1 MCDGYT
7 FFVVEMHAHACTH
20 IHIIMKVVLLERRAR
35 TTAMMVMTTR
45 YNRVAAKAKYLGWR
59 HHFLGSAMLAQR
71 ATEVRRDLRITR
83 IHVGHS
89 SAAQDLEN
97 ME

>member
-1 MCDGYT
+1 
-7 FFVVEMHAHACTH
+7 MHTH
-20 IHIIMKVVLLERRAR
+20 THMHTHSYEINLMKVVLLEGRAR
-35 TTAMMVMTTR
+35 TTATMVMTTR